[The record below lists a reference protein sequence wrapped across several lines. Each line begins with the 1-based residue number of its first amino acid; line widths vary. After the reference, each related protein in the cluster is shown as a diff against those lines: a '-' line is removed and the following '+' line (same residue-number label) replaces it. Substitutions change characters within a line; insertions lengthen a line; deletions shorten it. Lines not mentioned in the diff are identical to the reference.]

1 MCGVWGCL
9 GHPTW
14 TLQSPE
20 VIEQVN
26 TLLPRGPEE
35 VCYAA
40 PPDSN
45 LLFGFTRLA
54 INGVTPVKGA
64 FSSQPIQQ
72 GYWTLMCN
80 GELYN
85 HAQVAEEFRWTI
97 PAGSS
102 DCAILPYLLSTVLPS
117 HAFRVIDGVF
127 AILAHDAATNT
138 LLVARDP
145 LGVRPL
151 FEGITK
157 EGAKMW
163 ASELK
168 ALSHCISVTPFP
180 PGTWKRYNCKTYECI
195 SGEQYY
201 RVPTN
206 KQYSY
211 VEEAT
216 ASLGLRRSLE
226 AAVKKR
232 VLVTERP
239 VGALLSGGLDSS
251 LVAALA
257 AKYLPTKL
265 HTFSIG
271 MPGSTDLMYAK
282 QVAEHIGS
290 IHHEIMLEAKDFLEA
305 IPHVIKA
312 TETYDIT
319 SIRASVGN
327 WLVGKWIRDH
337 TDVKVVLNGDGSDE
351 IGGGYLYFY
360 NAPSDEEVESECK
373 RLLEEIYLFD
383 VLRSDRCISSHGLEP
398 RTPFLDKHVVSTWL
412 MASTALRRPVKG
424 FRVEKSLL
432 RNAFAGTDLLP
443 DAVLWRRKEAFSD
456 GVSSTH
462 DSWYSKIQEHV
473 KTLSLPSLTT
483 THNPPTSL
491 ESLWY
496 RTIFND
502 LYGDKKATV
511 IPHMWLPKWS
521 GETTDPSARTLAIY

>member
-9 GHPTW
+9 GHPSW
-14 TLQSPE
+14 TIDSSD
-20 VIEQVN
+20 VIACVK
-26 TLLPRGPEE
+26 TLIPRGPEE
-35 VCYAA
+35 IRY
-40 PPDSN
+40 DSPMKK

-54 INGVTPVKGA
+54 LNGVAPVEGA
-64 FSSQPIQQ
+64 LASQPIQQ
-72 GYWTLMCN
+72 GYWTILCN

-85 HAQVAEEFRWTI
+85 HAQLTEEFKWKI

-102 DCAILPYLLSTVLPS
+102 DCAILPYLLSTVS
-117 HAFRVIDGVF
+117 TTHACRSLDGVF
-127 AILAHDAATNT
+127 AILAHDAASNT

-145 LGVRPL
+145 FGVRPL

-157 EGAKMW
+157 DGAKMW

-168 ALSHCISVTPFP
+168 ALIHCSSVKPFP
-180 PGTWKRYNCKTYECI
+180 PGTWKKYDCTTYECI
-195 SGEQYY
+195 ASEQYY
-201 RVPTN
+201 TIPTE
-206 KQYSY
+206 KQLSCR
-211 VEEAT
+211 EETT
-216 ASLGLRRSLE
+216 ASAGLRRALE
-226 AAVKKR
+226 EAVQKR
-232 VLVTERP
+232 VQMSERP

-271 MPGSTDLMYAK
+271 MPGSTDLLYAK

-319 SIRASVGN
+319 SVRASVGN
-327 WLVGKWIRDH
+327 WLVGKWICEH
-337 TDVKVVLNGDGSDE
+337 TDIKVVLNGDGSDE
-351 IGGGYLYFY
+351 VGGGYLYFY
-360 NAPSDEEVESECK
+360 RAPTEEEFESECR
-373 RLLEEIYLFD
+373 RLLEEIHLFD
-383 VLRSDRCISSHGLEP
+383 VLRSDRCISCHGLEP
-398 RTPFLDKHVVSTWL
+398 RTPFLDKRVVGTWL
-412 MASTALRRPVKG
+412 RSSTVLRRPVKG
-424 FRVEKSLL
+424 FRVEKELL
-432 RNAFAGTDLLP
+432 RNAFAKTGLLP
-443 DAVLWRRKEAFSD
+443 EAVLWRRKEAFSD

-473 KTLSLPSLTT
+473 KSLSLPSVVTS
-483 THNPPTSL
+483 HNPPTSE
-491 ESLWY
+491 ESNWY

-521 GETTDPSARTLAIY
+521 GETTDPSARTLTLY